1 MRGKARRHYDH
12 DEEEVHSLF
21 AIIREITN
29 FFKDVLRIQ
38 THSLPGCELIPML
51 KAAAAIAASASATP
65 SRAALLGSAAAAP
78 LPPETENVYSEF
90 YRVVPIKIKIIHV
103 VSIESF

>member
-1 MRGKARRHYDH
+1 MDAGQSKEALRSRRRR
-12 DEEEVHSLF
+12 SALF

-90 YRVVPIKIKIIHV
+90 YRVVPIK
-103 VSIESF
+103 